1 MTILTESFAEAN
13 ICVMELTLAAV
24 ALQAGRGRRFV
35 QQSVRRGDLAA
46 LRLVGRQVV
55 VDDLAATA
63 WTRSLASG
71 RKWSIG
77 VRDAAF
83 DLLSFGRTVRLS
95 ASERSR
101 LRSRL
106 REMDAQSIAH
116 AAGGLGGAWGR
127 YRAASSPELDLIG
140 PSRVTDRVGGVVP
153 GGSWVRFGR
162 TADLDRFEHDF
173 DVVLDAEGDLGVV
186 ERADADD
193 REARVLLDCYLL
205 GDARL
210 SQASAARLEVR
221 ARGL

>member
-1 MTILTESFAEAN
+1 MLTESFAEAN
-13 ICVMELTLAAV
+13 ICVMELTRASV
-24 ALQAGRGRRFV
+24 ALQAGRGHRFV

-63 WTRSLASG
+63 WARSLASG
-71 RKWSIG
+71 RKWSFG
-77 VRDAAF
+77 VREAAF
-83 DLLSFGRTVRLS
+83 DLLSFGRTARLS

-106 REMDAQSIAH
+106 RGMDARCIAH
-116 AAGGLGGAWGR
+116 AAGGLGGTWGR
-127 YRAASSPELDLIG
+127 YRAASSPELELIG
-140 PSRVTDRVGGVVP
+140 PSRIRDSVGGVVP

-162 TADLDRFEHDF
+162 TADLDRFEQEF
-173 DVVLDAEGDLGVV
+173 DVVLDADGALGVV

-193 REARVLLDCYLL
+193 REARILLDCYLL

-210 SQASAARLEVR
+210 SQASAAQLEER
-221 ARGL
+221 AHGL